1 MGNIVFNIAKGEVN
15 AYSKRVKNNDPA
27 NSALVLVLL
36 KTSEADGPLQD
47 YDTLGDIL
55 AAGGG
60 TANVEANFTNYARKV
75 ITDATMLPTV
85 VDDSGNQQYSDVP
98 DQTYVSAGGAVNNAL
113 SRILV
118 CYDSDTT
125 SGTDANI
132 IPLVALD
139 FVITT
144 SGTDIAAI
152 FSAQGFFGAS

>member
-75 ITDATMLPTV
+75 ITDATMLLTV
-85 VDDSGNQQYSDVP
+85 VDDAGNQQYSDVP

-118 CYDSDTT
+118 CYDPDTT
-125 SGTDANI
+125 AGTDANI
-132 IPLVALD
+132 TPLVALD
-139 FVITT
+139 WAITT
-144 SGTDIAAI
+144 DGNDLVAQFAANGF
-152 FSAQGFFGAS
+152 FSAT